1 MVTNLL
7 TIQEIKKIGTEI
19 MWGSHVYLYY
29 LMNSISDRN
38 QQIFAIFIFLS
49 QKCIDVSELCE
60 YDTSK

>member
-1 MVTNLL
+1 MQGRMVTNLL
-7 TIQEIKKIGTEI
+7 TIKEIQKIGTEI
-19 MWGSHVYLYY
+19 MWGSHVYLYC

-60 YDTSK
+60 